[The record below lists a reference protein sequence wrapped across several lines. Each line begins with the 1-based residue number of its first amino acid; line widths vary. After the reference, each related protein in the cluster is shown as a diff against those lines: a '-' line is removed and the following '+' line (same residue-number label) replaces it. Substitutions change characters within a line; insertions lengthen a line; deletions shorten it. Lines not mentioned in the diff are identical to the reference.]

1 MFPLVTTRVSY
12 EVHRSDVGLN
22 SVSEVVSTK
31 SHQAEYWLLFKKCS
45 LDSWKPVMADRINPI
60 TLPPHWHFSLAV
72 QQY

>member
-12 EVHRSDVGLN
+12 EVHHSDVGLN

-45 LDSWKPVMADRINPI
+45 LDSWKPVMADRINPRI
-60 TLPPHWHFSLAV
+60 NP
-72 QQY
+72 